1 MPSLFALWFL
11 HLQKWKER
19 NTQFVGQQK
28 DDRMG
33 TVEGAW
39 WRQTRRLCKNLTIS
53 RKQTNSHTPHTGLH
67 THSPFS
73 GVVSV
78 SLPGQH
84 PYSSLED
91 DPSLPILQ
99 GALAPAQAMI
109 IQLGKGWGH
118 SSEGSSR
125 IACFGVLPVHPRG
138 FSPMCWRRRG

>member
-1 MPSLFALWFL
+1 MTGWGLWKVLGGGRHGDCVKISPSA
-11 HLQKWKER
+11 E
-19 NTQFVGQQK
+19 N
-28 DDRMG
+28 
-33 TVEGAW
+33 
-39 WRQTRRLCKNLTIS
+39 RQTATH
-53 RKQTNSHTPHTGLH
+53 HTRLH
-67 THSPFS
+67 THSLFS

-91 DPSLPILQ
+91 DPSLLILQ
-99 GALAPAQAMI
+99 GALAPAQAVI